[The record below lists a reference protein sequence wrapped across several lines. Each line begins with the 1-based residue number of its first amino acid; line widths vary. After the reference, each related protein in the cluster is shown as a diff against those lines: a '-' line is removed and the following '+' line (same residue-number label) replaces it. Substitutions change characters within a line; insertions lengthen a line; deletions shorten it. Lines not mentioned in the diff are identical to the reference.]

1 MVRQRAD
8 MNAKKLQPDSEYAE
22 YDLDGDGVV
31 SDSELAAMKEIKVQ
45 EMAER
50 KQASQRK
57 MAWVSLWS
65 MAVFT
70 LILFSPI
77 VSDGRVS
84 ALADLLGLFYI
95 AQAGVVGAYMG
106 MTAYM
111 ARK

>member
-1 MVRQRAD
+1 
-8 MNAKKLQPDSEYAE
+8 MNAKKLQVDSEYAE
-22 YDLDGDGVV
+22 YDIDGDGTVT
-31 SDSELAAMKEIKVQ
+31 DSELARMKEIKSQ

-57 MAWVSLWS
+57 MAWTSLLS
-65 MAVFT
+65 MAIFT
-70 LILFSPI
+70 IILFSPL
-77 VSDGRVS
+77 VSDSRVS

-111 ARK
+111 SRK

>member
-1 MVRQRAD
+1 
-8 MNAKKLQPDSEYAE
+8 MNAKKLQVDSEYAE
-22 YDLDGDGVV
+22 YDIDGDGTVT
-31 SDSELAAMKEIKVQ
+31 DSELARMKEIKSQ

-57 MAWVSLWS
+57 MAWTSLWS
-65 MAVFT
+65 MAIFT
-70 LILFSPI
+70 VILFSPL
-77 VSDGRVS
+77 VSDTRVS

-111 ARK
+111 SRK